1 MNTFENRVG
10 GYPGEDEDGHWD
22 DCLIFIPSC
31 GCYYHMET
39 EESIDAEMNVM
50 GKFLDVWG
58 DYPEAFE
65 PEAFGIM
72 DENEFEDIGDLAF
85 RFIRLNEA
93 FKECESFDEAPCMSA
108 IADSIME
115 EEGLNSDI
123 LKLSLSYGEVRIIRH
138 GSYQTVG
145 QLTLR
150 GCHPK
155 IGPVWSS
162 KSVEIL
168 FPTDFVEFSNAVL
181 DLNHHC
187 DTVQILTHG
196 CPHCWRRLA
205 VDPTEEIAEEY
216 GCDYELVE
224 DLVYATN
231 SGELPGYGA
240 VQPDCPV
247 CMGIGIDT
255 MGGWESLVEKD

>member
-1 MNTFENRVG
+1 MNTFYNDDG
-10 GYPGEDEDGHWD
+10 GYPGEDEDDFWD
-22 DCLIFIPSC
+22 DDLVFIASC
-31 GCYYHMET
+31 GCYYNTDTKEAVDT
-39 EESIDAEMNVM
+39 EMNVL
-50 GKFLDVWG
+50 GQFVDIWG
-58 DYPEAFE
+58 DYPEAFD

-72 DENEFEDIGDLAF
+72 DENEWEDIHELAF
-85 RFIRLNEA
+85 RFIRLTEA
-93 FKECESFDEAPCMSA
+93 FKECESYDEAPCMAA

-123 LKLSLSYGEVRIIRH
+123 LKLSISYEEVRVPKNGTYIV
-138 GSYQTVG
+138 VG

-162 KSVEIL
+162 KSEEIL

-187 DTVQILTHG
+187 ETVQNLTHG
-196 CPHCWRRLA
+196 CPHCWRTL
-205 VDPTEEIAEEY
+205 DPTEEIAEEY

-224 DLVYATN
+224 DLLYATDN
-231 SGELPGYGA
+231 GELPGYGA
-240 VQPDCPV
+240 IQPDCPV

-255 MGGWESLVEKD
+255 VGGWDSLVENE